1 MEVQGR
7 RLRIRGI
14 VQGVG
19 FRPFVHGLA
28 RRFGLAGT
36 VWNDGEGVVVELEG
50 PAADLDAFAAALHGA
65 APPLARIDAV
75 EASAFAPRGGDAF
88 RIAHS
93 REGRKATMVAPDAAT
108 CADCLAE
115 LFDPADRRYRYPF
128 INCTHCGPRFSI
140 VIDVPYDRERTT
152 MAVFAMCS
160 ACLGEYEDPA
170 DRRFHA
176 QPNACPACGPRITLA
191 APGSGV
197 AAGGPG
203 AAAPARGGPGAP
215 ATGDAALREAVGAL
229 RDGAVLAVKGL
240 GGYHLACRADD
251 EDAVARLRRAK
262 VREEKPFALMVADL
276 RRARE
281 LVEIDAVEA
290 RMLGGP
296 AAPILIARRRPAATV
311 AEAVAP
317 GCRDLGVMLAYTPL
331 HHLLLADLDGIP
343 LVMTSGN
350 RSDEPIAYEDDEAE
364 ERLGPMVDLLL
375 SHDRVI
381 RTRVEDSVARVVSI
395 GRSRR
400 PMLLRRSRGYA
411 PASIPLPVPLPRPTL
426 GCGAER
432 KTACAIGVDTTT
444 WVGPHVGDLRDYE
457 ALRSYRESIA
467 RMARLFPPDPRVAA
481 RDAHPEYLSSKEAAA
496 RGEETVVVQHH
507 HAHLAACLAEHGEVG
522 PALGAVF
529 DGAGYGVDGSV
540 WGGEFLLGDLASFR
554 RVGRLWPVRMPGG
567 DAAVREPW
575 RMACAWLLAS
585 GVDVSAVPPRL
596 ADVVDAARW
605 RGVARMAQ
613 AGVRSPTTTSVGRL
627 FDAVAA
633 LAGVR
638 GEVSYE
644 GQAAIELEA
653 ALRSAPVDDGYP
665 LPALED
671 AEGLLLDARPTVAAA
686 ARDADEGVD
695 TSAIAARFHAAVTS
709 ATVRACLAL
718 ARAHAVGTVVLSGG
732 VFQNVRL
739 LEGVAARVQ
748 AAGLRVL
755 VPSALP
761 PNDGGIAYGQL
772 AVAAGAAR
780 VGAAAHSGAARADA
794 PLANAARRAAT
805 RAEVD
810 AARGPAEVG

>member
-1 MEVQGR
+1 LDVEGR
-7 RLRIRGI
+7 HLRIRGI

-19 FRPFVHGLA
+19 FRPFVYGLA

-50 PAADLDAFAAALHGA
+50 PADDLDRFAVALREA

-75 EASAFAPRGGDAF
+75 EASPFVPRGDDVF

-108 CADCLAE
+108 CADCLRE
-115 LFDPADRRYRYPF
+115 LFDPADRRFRYPF

-152 MAVFAMCS
+152 MAAFDMCP
-160 ACLGEYEDPA
+160 ACLGEYEDPG

-191 APGSGV
+191 PPESGV
-197 AAGGPG
+197 DAGGPGGPG
-203 AAAPARGGPGAP
+203 AAV
-215 ATGDAALREAVGAL
+215 TGDTALQAAVAALRGGAL
-229 RDGAVLAVKGL
+229 LAIKGL
-240 GGYHLACRADD
+240 GGYHLACRADE
-251 EDAVARLRRAK
+251 EDVVARLRRAK

-276 RRARE
+276 RCAGE
-281 LVEIDAVEA
+281 LVEIDAEEA
-290 RMLGGP
+290 HLLGGP
-296 AAPILIARRRPAATV
+296 AAPILLARRRPAAAV
-311 AEAVAP
+311 AAAVAP

-331 HHLLLADLDGIP
+331 HHLLLADLGGVP

-364 ERLGPMVDLLL
+364 ARLGPMVDLLL
-375 SHDRVI
+375 THDRVI

-395 GRSRR
+395 GPSRR
-400 PMLLRRSRGYA
+400 PMLLRRSRGFA
-411 PASIPLPVPLPRPTL
+411 PASIPLPRPLTRPTL

-432 KTACAIGVDTTT
+432 KTACAIGIGTTT

-457 ALRSYRESIA
+457 ALRSYRQSIA
-467 RMARLFPPDPRVAA
+467 HMARLFPPDPRVAA
-481 RDAHPEYLSSKEAAA
+481 RDAHPEYLSTKEAGA

-507 HAHLAACLAEHGEVG
+507 HAHLAACLAEYGEEG

-585 GVDVSAVPPRL
+585 GADVSTVPPRL
-596 ADVVDAARW
+596 ADLVDAARW
-605 RGVARMAQ
+605 RGVVRMTR

-627 FDAVAA
+627 FDAIAA

-638 GEVSYE
+638 AEVSYE

-653 ALRSAPVDDGYP
+653 ALPTASVGDGYP

-671 AEGLLLDARPTVAAA
+671 GEGLLLDARPTVEAA
-686 ARDADEGVD
+686 ARDARDGVD
-695 TSAIAARFHAAVTS
+695 TGSIAARFHAAMTL
-709 ATVRACLAL
+709 ATARACQVLAQ
-718 ARAHAVGTVVLSGG
+718 AHGVATVVLSGG

-739 LEGVAARVQ
+739 LEGVAARMQ
-748 AAGLRVL
+748 ASGLRVL

-772 AVAAGAAR
+772 AVAAGLGQ
-780 VGAAAHSGAARADA
+780 VGAAAHAA
-794 PLANAARRAAT
+794 AAHRDPGGLR
-805 RAEVD
+805 
-810 AARGPAEVG
+810 

>member
-19 FRPFVHGLA
+19 FRPFVYGLA

-50 PAADLDAFAAALHGA
+50 PAEDLDRFAAALHGA

-75 EASAFAPRGGDAF
+75 EAGTFAPRGGDVF

-152 MAVFAMCS
+152 MAAFEMCP
-160 ACLGEYEDPA
+160 ACLDEYEDPG

-197 AAGGPG
+197 GADGPG
-203 AAAPARGGPGAP
+203 GAAPSRGGSGA
-215 ATGDAALREAVGAL
+215 ACTGDAALEAAVAALREGAL
-229 RDGAVLAVKGL
+229 LAIKGL

-251 EDAVARLRRAK
+251 GDVVARLRRAK
-262 VREEKPFALMVADL
+262 VRAEKPFALMVADL
-276 RRARE
+276 RHAGE
-281 LVEIDAVEA
+281 LVEVDAEEA
-290 RMLGGP
+290 KLLGGP
-296 AAPILIARRRPAATV
+296 AAPILLARRRPGA
-311 AEAVAP
+311 AVAAALAP
-317 GCRDLGVMLAYTPL
+317 RCRELGVMLAYTPL

-364 ERLGPMVDLLL
+364 ARLGPMVDLLL
-375 SHDRVI
+375 THDRVI

-395 GRSRR
+395 GRRRR

-411 PASIPLPVPLPRPTL
+411 PASIPLPVPLLRPTL

-444 WVGPHVGDLRDYE
+444 WVGPHVGDLRDYD

-481 RDAHPEYLSSKEAAA
+481 RDAHPEYLSTKEAAA
-496 RGEETVVVQHH
+496 RGEATVVVQHH

-529 DGAGYGVDGSV
+529 DGAGYGLDGSV

-575 RMACAWLLAS
+575 RMACAWLIAS
-585 GVDVSAVPPRL
+585 GVDVSAVPKRL
-596 ADVVDAARW
+596 ADLVDAARW
-605 RGVARMAQ
+605 RGVARMTH

-638 GEVSYE
+638 AEVSYE

-653 ALRSAPVDDGYP
+653 AIRSGSAGDGYP

-671 AEGLLLDARPTVAAA
+671 AEGLLLDARPTVAAV

-695 TSAIAARFHAAVTS
+695 TGSIAARFHTAMTV
-709 ATVRACLAL
+709 ATARACQVL
-718 ARAHAVGTVVLSGG
+718 ARAHGVATVVLSGG

-739 LEGVAARVQ
+739 LEGVAARLQ

-772 AVAAGAAR
+772 AVAAGGGR
-780 VGAAAHSGAARADA
+780 VGAADHAGAAHRLDG
-794 PLANAARRAAT
+794 
-805 RAEVD
+805 
-810 AARGPAEVG
+810 GPR